1 MADLVQMYNA
11 AEKLKDSGKLDESVA
26 LLNELLAVESTHVL
40 SHLTLARIYTLQK
53 KFDLAIEHS
62 RKACELEPAEA
73 FNFTAMSVT
82 YQRTYAG
89 TGDTKYIQL
98 AEDAMARAHQLQG

>member
-1 MADLVQMYNA
+1 MTDLIQMYNT
-11 AEKLKDSGKLDESVA
+11 AEKLKDAGKYDESVA
-26 LLNELLAVESTHVL
+26 ILNELLTADANHVL

-62 RKACELEPAEA
+62 RKACDLEPNEA

-98 AEDAMARAHQLQG
+98 AEEAMAYAHRLQG